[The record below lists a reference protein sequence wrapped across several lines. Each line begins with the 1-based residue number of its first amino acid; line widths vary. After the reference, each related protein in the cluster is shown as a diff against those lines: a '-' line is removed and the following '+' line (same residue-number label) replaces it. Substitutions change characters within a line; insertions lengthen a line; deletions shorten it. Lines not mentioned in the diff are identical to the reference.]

1 MEYFRVLVVDDEED
15 FLETLVNRL
24 NKRSINTIGVQS
36 GEDALALVEEKLFDV
51 VILDI
56 KMPRGMDGIETLRGI
71 KKARPLTEVILLTG
85 HGSME
90 TSIEG
95 MKLGA
100 FDYLIKPV
108 KLEDL
113 LVKLAEAFE
122 KKGGQDQKIRSAKIE
137 ELLRFPEGVSDQEK
151 EEEAT

>member
-1 MEYFRVLVVDDEED
+1 MEYFSVLVVDDEED

-24 NKRSINTIGVQS
+24 KKRKITAIGVKS
-36 GEDALALVEEKLFDV
+36 GEKAIEVLKERPIDV

-56 KMPRGMDGIETLRGI
+56 KMPGGMDGIETLREI
-71 KKARPLTEVILLTG
+71 KKIQPICEVLLLTG

-100 FDYLIKPV
+100 FDYLLKPV

-113 LVKLAEAFE
+113 LPKLAEAFE
-122 KKGGQDQKIRSAKIE
+122 KKNGQDQKIRSAHIKK
-137 ELLRFPEGVSDQEK
+137 LFRYS
-151 EEEAT
+151 